1 VSAAGALVNER
12 YIMARIVVI
21 GGSGL
26 IGSKVVAKLA
36 AHGHEAVPASP
47 NSGVNTITG
56 EGLADVLRGADVVVD
71 VSNSPSFAPDDVMQ
85 FFTTSTNNLV
95 AGARDAGVG
104 HYVALTI
111 VGTDRPNDIAYFAA
125 KAAQERLIRDSGLP
139 YSLVHATQFFEFIGG
154 IAEVS
159 GNGGAIHL
167 PGALMQPIAAEDVAT
182 AVARTAAGAP
192 LDGDIEIAGPEV
204 MGLDEL
210 VRRGLT
216 YRGDTREVVTDPEAP
231 YFGARMQERTLM
243 PTDGVQVFETTLGEW
258 LPANPPRS

>member
-1 VSAAGALVNER
+1 
-12 YIMARIVVI
+12 MARIVVI

-36 AHGHEAVPASP
+36 AHGQEAVPAFP

-71 VSNSPSFAPDDVMQ
+71 VSNSPSFAADDVMQ

-125 KAAQERLIRDSGLP
+125 KAAQERLIRESGLP

-159 GNGGAIHL
+159 GKDGAIHL
-167 PGALMQPIAAEDVAT
+167 PGTLMQPIAAEDVAT

-210 VRRGLT
+210 VRRGLAF
-216 YRGDTREVVTDPEAP
+216 RGDAREVVTDPEAP

-243 PTDGVQVFETTLGEW
+243 PIDGVQVFATTLDEW
-258 LPANPPRS
+258 LPANPPRP